1 MGTSDAAYQVATSA
15 AAARAL
21 LQSMAELIVD
31 DETAEIIIDTETTLP
46 DAIAAALNRI
56 DVLESH
62 AEALSGAVDRMEAR
76 MCRFAA
82 NVATLRRS
90 IQSAMETV
98 NLRKLELPVAT
109 LSLRTTPRSVVIV
122 DADQVPAI
130 YKRHPP
136 PVPDKTLI
144 KSAINSG
151 LTVAGAELSNGGV
164 TLSIG
169 RK

>member
-1 MGTSDAAYQVATSA
+1 MSTSDAAHQVATSA

-31 DETAEIIIDTETTLP
+31 DETAEIIIDTETALP

-56 DVLESH
+56 DVIESH
-62 AEALSGAVDRMEAR
+62 AEALSGAVARMEAR
-76 MCRFAA
+76 KSRFAA

-109 LSLRTTPRSVVIV
+109 LSLRTTPRAVVIV

-136 PVPDKTLI
+136 PVPDKALI

-151 LTVAGAELSNGGV
+151 HTVEGAELSNGGV

>member
-1 MGTSDAAYQVATSA
+1 MGTSDAAHQVATSA

-21 LQSMAELIVD
+21 LQSMAELIAD
-31 DETAEIIIDTETTLP
+31 DETAEIIIDTETALP

-56 DVLESH
+56 DVIESH
-62 AEALSGAVDRMEAR
+62 LEALSGAVDRMEAR
-76 MCRFAA
+76 KSRFTA
-82 NVATLRRS
+82 NVVTLRRS

-98 NLRKLELPVAT
+98 NLRKLELPTAT

-144 KSAINSG
+144 KSAING
-151 LTVAGAELSNGGV
+151 GHTVAGAELSNGGV

>member
-122 DADQVPAI
+122 DADQVPAS